1 MKLAYFFT
9 LIIVLMCGKESA
21 FAQTLPRTRTGNWV
35 ISETNSPV
43 DYTPVVVAVARSLA
57 KDELSA
63 LELSISCRNGR
74 ANLILTGAAK
84 RTKSPAW
91 RCTRDPKHGGKIS
104 V

>member
-21 FAQTLPRTRTGNWV
+21 FAQTLPRTPTGNWV

-57 KDELSA
+57 KDEPSA

-74 ANLILTGAAK
+74 ANLILTGRRNVPRVRHGVA
-84 RTKSPAW
+84 
-91 RCTRDPKHGGKIS
+91 RDPKHGGKIS